1 MEYLMIEL
9 GLLALFFLL
18 QKHYKVRLFRTG
30 KQLVIFW
37 LIAFAIGVAWD
48 WYGIARGHW
57 IYPGSGILGIFIGVI
72 PLEDLIFFFA
82 VPYGIL
88 VIYRVLE
95 NAVSARRKREEKN
108 FK

>member
-18 QKHYKVRLFRTG
+18 QKHYKVTVFKTG
-30 KQLVIFW
+30 KQLILFW
-37 LIAFAIGVAWD
+37 LIALAIGITWD
-48 WYGIARGHW
+48 WYGITSGHW

-72 PLEDLIFFFA
+72 PLEDLIFFFS

-88 VIYRVLE
+88 VIYLVLE
-95 NAVSARRKREEKN
+95 KSFPSKKRTREKL
-108 FK
+108 